1 MFFGSGEIADRS
13 GELNTLVLF
22 QDFVYGKTDLKR
34 PLEERDAIRAVI
46 SGLLSCLKYRRK
58 DFFQEGPSLPALG
71 PQGKQCRFGFVPAEH
86 FN

>member
-34 PLEERDAIRAVI
+34 PLHERGRYR
-46 SGLLSCLKYRRK
+46 SCHLGLAFCLKYRRK
-58 DFFQEGPSLPALG
+58 ALLQEGLSLLIPG
-71 PQGKQCRFGFVPAEH
+71 PQGELCRFGFVPAEH